1 MTPIALAST
10 IDDMIARLVALRLSP
25 IVQNDAI
32 WEDNPD
38 HLRALSHLANDFA
51 RVCDPLFHEIA
62 FQGGLSSRSGA
73 SEHANLVTDAIA
85 ENGLAFE
92 LSHRAD
98 EIEESRRQSDAD
110 EARAHGRR
118 VSNHN
123 DEHRLTARQLGV
135 GTYR

>member
-1 MTPIALAST
+1 MPTTLAST

-32 WEDNPD
+32 WEDQPAD
-38 HLRALSHLANDFA
+38 LRALSQLVNDAA
-51 RVCDPLFHEIA
+51 RLCDPLFHEIA
-62 FQGGLSSRSGA
+62 YQGGLASRSGA

-98 EIEESRRQSDAD
+98 EIEESRRQSGAD

-118 VSNHN
+118 VSDSN
-123 DEHRLTARQLGV
+123 DEHHLTAHELGV
-135 GTYR
+135 GNYR